1 VGSAVRRRCPR
12 GPAPPPEGHMP
23 QPTPARKGAPVG
35 TPACGLALRGLV
47 GAIGWSYA
55 SPRYAEDAATAGRFY
70 SVPSCLTNS
79 RPLGGVGLSGCS
91 GFVLDARARP
101 ASLLSG

>member
-1 VGSAVRRRCPR
+1 
-12 GPAPPPEGHMP
+12 MP

-55 SPRYAEDAATAGRFY
+55 SPRYAEDAATAGHFY
-70 SVPSCLTNS
+70 SAPSCLTNS
-79 RPLGGVGLSGCS
+79 RPLGGVGP
-91 GFVLDARARP
+91 ARVFRIR
-101 ASLLSG
+101 S